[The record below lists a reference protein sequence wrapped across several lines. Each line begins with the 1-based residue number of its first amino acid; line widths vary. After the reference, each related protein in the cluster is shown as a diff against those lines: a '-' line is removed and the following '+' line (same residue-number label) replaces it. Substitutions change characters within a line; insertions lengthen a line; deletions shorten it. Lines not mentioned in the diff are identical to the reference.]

1 MTFNKMAVSTLE
13 NGGGNRF
20 RSKDKSP
27 ECHYPIL
34 KYDAELGS
42 VFQGWWD
49 GKTTSLETCISIV

>member
-1 MTFNKMAVSTLE
+1 MTFNKMAFSTLE

-34 KYDAELGS
+34 KYDAELGRGGGIEKP
-42 VFQGWWD
+42 QA
-49 GKTTSLETCISIV
+49 

>member
-1 MTFNKMAVSTLE
+1 MAFSTLE

-34 KYDAELGS
+34 KYDAELGRGGGIEKP
-42 VFQGWWD
+42 QA
-49 GKTTSLETCISIV
+49 